1 MSCSVTR
8 IGAAALAAVVALAGC
23 GGDSGEP
30 APADAG
36 ASGGGAADAGGPWTY
51 TDGSGTETTLDE
63 TPTRIVAHASSAA
76 ALMSFGITPVGIY
89 ADTDVE
95 DDLAL
100 DGLDLDGIEIVGEE
114 WGVINV
120 EAVAALDPDLIVS
133 EWWPV
138 EQGYT
143 GMEPG
148 AGTGLEVMQEIAPV
162 VGVAQGPSI
171 VGMIE
176 DYGELAQ
183 SLGVDLDDPDVA
195 ASREAFDEAVAGFEA
210 AVAAQPDLSVLA
222 VSPTPES
229 LYVAVPEHS
238 AELADFTDWSL
249 GLVVPDS
256 PDQGF
261 EYWETLSWENA
272 DKYQADLLIVDERGY
287 PANLEDAEA
296 QPTWASLDAAAA
308 DAVAVWPAY
317 WVRTYDAYAGAL
329 DDLSEAIEGADA
341 ELVP

>member
-1 MSCSVTR
+1 MSCTR
-8 IGAAALAAVVALAGC
+8 TKLGMAALAALVALAAC
-23 GGDSGEP
+23 GDDS
-30 APADAG
+30 
-36 ASGGGAADAGGPWTY
+36 SGGGRDGAEPSSTGHDGWTY
-51 TDGSGTETTLDE
+51 TDGSGTETTLADV
-63 TPTRIVAHASSAA
+63 PTRIVAHASSAA
-76 ALMSFGITPVGIY
+76 ALLSFGITPVGVY
-89 ADTDVE
+89 ADTPVE

-100 DGLDLDGIEIVGEE
+100 TGLDLEGIEIVGEE

-143 GMEPG
+143 GMEEG
-148 AGTGLEVMQEIAPV
+148 AGTALETMQAIAPV

-176 DYGELAQ
+176 DYEELAE
-183 SLGVDLDDPDVA
+183 SLGADLDAPGVA
-195 ASREAFDEAVAGFEA
+195 ASRAAFDDAVAAFAA
-210 AVAAQPDLSVLA
+210 AVEAQPDLSVLA
-222 VSPTPES
+222 VSPTAES

-238 AELADFTDWSL
+238 AELADFADWGL
-249 GLVVPDS
+249 DLVVPDS
-256 PDQGF
+256 PDEGF

-296 QPTWASLDAAAA
+296 QPTWPSLDAAAA
-308 DAVAVWPAY
+308 GAVAVWPAY

-329 DDLSEAIEGADA
+329 DDLTAAIEDADA
-341 ELVP
+341 RLVP

>member
-1 MSCSVTR
+1 MSCTR
-8 IGAAALAAVVALAGC
+8 TKLGTAALGALMALAACA
-23 GGDSGEP
+23 GDS
-30 APADAG
+30 ADG
-36 ASGGGAADAGGPWTY
+36 DSADAGGSGQDGWSY
-51 TDGSGTETTLDE
+51 TDGSGAETTLDDV
-63 TPTRIVAHASSAA
+63 PTRIVAHASSAA

-89 ADTDVE
+89 ADTPVD

-143 GMEPG
+143 GMEEG
-148 AGTGLEVMQEIAPV
+148 AGTGLDTMQAIAPV

-176 DYGELAQ
+176 DYEELGQ
-183 SLGVDLDDPDVA
+183 SLGADLDDPEVA
-195 ASREAFDEAVAGFEA
+195 SSRAAFDEAVERFGA
-210 AVAAQPDLSVLA
+210 AVDAQTDLSVLA
-222 VSPTPES
+222 VSPTDES
-229 LYVAVPEHS
+229 LYVAVPEHA
-238 AELADFTDWSL
+238 AELADFTDWGL
-249 GLVVPDS
+249 DLVVPDS

-296 QPTWASLDAAAA
+296 QPTWTSLDAAAA
-308 DAVAVWPAY
+308 GAVAVWPAY

-329 DDLSEAIEGADA
+329 DDLTAAIEDADPQ
-341 ELVP
+341 LVP

>member
-1 MSCSVTR
+1 MARTSTR
-8 IGAAALAAVVALAGC
+8 IGAAAFAAVVALAAC
-23 GGDSGEP
+23 GGD
-30 APADAG
+30 ADGGGDDGAASADDGDG
-36 ASGGGAADAGGPWTY
+36 ASSGWTY
-51 TDGSGTETTLDE
+51 TDGSGTETTLDDV
-63 TPTRIVAHASSAA
+63 PTRIVAHSTSAA

-89 ADTDVE
+89 ADTTVE
-95 DDLAL
+95 DELTL
-100 DGLDLDGIEIVGEE
+100 QGVDLDGIEIVGEE
-114 WGVINV
+114 WGEINV
-120 EAVAALDPDLIVS
+120 EAVAALDPDIIVS

-148 AGTGLEVMQEIAPV
+148 AGTGLETMQEIAPV
-162 VGVAQGPSI
+162 VGVAQSTSI

-176 DYGELAQ
+176 DYAELAE
-183 SLGVDLDDPDVA
+183 SLGVDLDEPDVA
-195 ASREAFDEAVAGFEA
+195 ASREAFDDAVASFEA
-210 AVAAQPDLSVLA
+210 AVEAQPDLSVLA
-222 VSPTPES
+222 VSPTEES

-238 AELADFTDWSL
+238 AELSDFTDWGL

-256 PDQGF
+256 PDEGF

-287 PANLEDAEA
+287 PANVDDAEA
-296 QPTWASLDAAAA
+296 QPTWDSLEAAAA

-329 DDLSEAIEGADA
+329 EDLTEAVESADPD
-341 ELVP
+341 LVP

>member
-1 MSCSVTR
+1 MGV
-8 IGAAALAAVVALAGC
+8 AALAAAVALAAC
-23 GGDSGEP
+23 GGDSG
-30 APADAG
+30 
-36 ASGGGAADAGGPWTY
+36 GGDDTAADSAEGDSAGWTY

-63 TPTRIVAHASSAA
+63 VPTRIVAHSTSAA
-76 ALMSFGITPVGIY
+76 ALMSFGITPVGIF
-89 ADTDVE
+89 ADTKVE
-95 DDLAL
+95 DELTLQGVDLE
-100 DGLDLDGIEIVGEE
+100 GIEIVGEE

-138 EQGYT
+138 EEGYT

-148 AGTGLEVMQEIAPV
+148 AGTGLETMQEIAPV
-162 VGVAQGPSI
+162 VGVAQSTSI

-176 DYGELAQ
+176 DYGELAE
-183 SLGVDLDDPDVA
+183 SLGVDLEDPEVA
-195 ASREAFDEAVAGFEA
+195 ASREAFDEAVADFES
-210 AVAAQPDLSVLA
+210 AVEAQPDLSVLA
-222 VSPTPES
+222 VSPTAES

-238 AELADFTDWSL
+238 AELSDFADWGL

-256 PDQGF
+256 PDEGF

-287 PANLEDAEA
+287 PANVEDAEA
-296 QPTWASLDAAAA
+296 QPTWASLEAAAA

-329 DDLSEAIEGADA
+329 ADLTAAVESADPD
-341 ELVP
+341 LVP